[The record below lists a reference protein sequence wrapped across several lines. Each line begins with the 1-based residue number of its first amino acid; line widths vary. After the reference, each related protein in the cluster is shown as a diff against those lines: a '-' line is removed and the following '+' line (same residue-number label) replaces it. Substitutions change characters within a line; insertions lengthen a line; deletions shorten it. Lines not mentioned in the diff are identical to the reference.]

1 MLPFFFQAVKGSGK
15 MRFNKNELS
24 RLAAQPSH
32 KFEKEGVLFIKE
44 KQEGFFLRKSE
55 SKLMSFLV
63 IRIFHVLLYHVYGYM
78 VYDLNP
84 TNCRIYVT
92 FLTFSKYFVLTY
104 YKTF

>member
-1 MLPFFFQAVKGSGK
+1 MSLLTATEYVKMHELIWVSSFFQAVKGSGK

-55 SKLMSFLV
+55 SKLICFIL
-63 IRIFHVLLYHVYGYM
+63 
-78 VYDLNP
+78 
-84 TNCRIYVT
+84 
-92 FLTFSKYFVLTY
+92 
-104 YKTF
+104 